1 MRMSTFYEKKPTQ
14 TNRNEENGL
23 IDGKIADIQTLNA
36 SRQRANEVKVEYKM
50 ILKQKKMPKQT
61 YGRILRSKFY
71 MAMQMKRGKTG
82 KQHFA
87 CAVASRYLATTKY
100 DQVKDKTLV
109 NDDKIYAVR
118 FKLYVFG

>member
-1 MRMSTFYEKKPTQ
+1 
-14 TNRNEENGL
+14 
-23 IDGKIADIQTLNA
+23 
-36 SRQRANEVKVEYKM
+36 
-50 ILKQKKMPKQT
+50 MPKQT

-82 KQHFA
+82 KQLFA